1 MASRSVYGAAAF
13 AMQASDAANSDA
25 VLRLFF
31 LGPTCSGDVER
42 TLMKEQ
48 CVVLRV
54 AVSEPVS
61 SAGRFL
67 TDTESSEA
75 RKEHRSWRERDG
87 GKELAPIEIIKS
99 RRAV

>member
-1 MASRSVYGAAAF
+1 MEQPLSPCRRATQLIATQCCVC
-13 AMQASDAANSDA
+13 
-25 VLRLFF
+25 F

-87 GKELAPIEIIKS
+87 AKELAPIEIIKS

>member
-1 MASRSVYGAAAF
+1 
-13 AMQASDAANSDA
+13 
-25 VLRLFF
+25 
-31 LGPTCSGDVER
+31 
-42 TLMKEQ
+42 MKEQ

-75 RKEHRSWRERDG
+75 RKEHRSWSERDG
-87 GKELAPIEIIKS
+87 GKELAPIEIMKS